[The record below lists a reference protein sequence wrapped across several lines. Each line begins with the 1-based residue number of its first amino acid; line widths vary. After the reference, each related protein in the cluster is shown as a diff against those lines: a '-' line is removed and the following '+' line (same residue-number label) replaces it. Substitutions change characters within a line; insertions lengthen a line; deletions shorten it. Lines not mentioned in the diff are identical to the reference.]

1 MRCFAISCITGNVTS
16 YFLNWV
22 CVVNDQDRIIALERE
37 VIDTRN
43 AAVELIVGWLDHNQ
57 ATPAARRSAA
67 HWFDGAVVGAEIEL
81 ARLAR
86 LVAGALR
93 SM

>member
-1 MRCFAISCITGNVTS
+1 M
-16 YFLNWV
+16 
-22 CVVNDQDRIIALERE
+22 CVVSDVDRIIALERE

-43 AAVELIVGWLDHNQ
+43 AAVQLIVGWLDHNH

-67 HWFDGAVVGAEIEL
+67 QWFDGAVIGAEIET

-86 LVAGALR
+86 LVSGALR

>member
-1 MRCFAISCITGNVTS
+1 MS
-16 YFLNWV
+16 
-22 CVVNDQDRIIALERE
+22 DQDRIIALERE

-43 AAVELIVGWLDHNQ
+43 AAVGLILGWLNNTL
-57 ATPAARRSAA
+57 ATPAMRRSAA
-67 HWFDGAVVGAEIEL
+67 QWFDAAVVDAEIET

-93 SM
+93 SI

>member
-1 MRCFAISCITGNVTS
+1 MS
-16 YFLNWV
+16 
-22 CVVNDQDRIIALERE
+22 DQDRIIALERE

-43 AAVELIVGWLDHNQ
+43 AAVGLIVGWLEHTHT
-57 ATPAARRSAA
+57 TPAGRRSAA
-67 HWFDGAVVGAEIEL
+67 QWFDAAVFDAEIET

-93 SM
+93 SS

>member
-1 MRCFAISCITGNVTS
+1 MSNQ
-16 YFLNWV
+16 
-22 CVVNDQDRIIALERE
+22 DQIIALERE

-43 AAVELIVGWLDHNQ
+43 AAVELLVGWLQHTHT
-57 ATPAARRSAA
+57 TPSGRRSAA
-67 HWFDGAVVGAEIEL
+67 EWFDAASIGAEMAT

-93 SM
+93 NT

>member
-1 MRCFAISCITGNVTS
+1 M
-16 YFLNWV
+16 
-22 CVVNDQDRIIALERE
+22 CVVSDQDRIIALERE

-43 AAVELIVGWLDHNQ
+43 AAVELIVGWLDHSQ
-57 ATPAARRSAA
+57 ATPAARRMAA
-67 HWFDGAVVGAEIEL
+67 QWFEGAVSGAEIEV

>member
-1 MRCFAISCITGNVTS
+1 MQ
-16 YFLNWV
+16 FLKRM
-22 CVVNDQDRIIALERE
+22 CVVGDQERIITLERE

-43 AAVELIVGWLDHNQ
+43 AAVELIVGWLDHNH
-57 ATPAARRSAA
+57 ATPSARRAA
-67 HWFDGAVVGAEIEL
+67 AQWFDGAVSGAEIEV